1 MPTGRPSGR
10 RWTFPTS
17 DRDNRGPPCSHV
29 PCGGVADHAE
39 VLAGHRHTDSTLTY
53 IHLSDRDLADKL
65 SRGMEQIHGRR
76 VQMLARLGGQATGT
90 ATL

>member
-1 MPTGRPSGR
+1 M
-10 RWTFPTS
+10 
-17 DRDNRGPPCSHV
+17 
-29 PCGGVADHAE
+29 
-39 VLAGHRHTDSTLTY
+39 LAGHRHTDSTLTY